1 MNSDRSL
8 LTLGTSLAF
17 IAAMTGCSMN
27 NPTTSSSAPASSAT
41 SATAPAVVCENPNV
55 PTELPP
61 AVTELGAS
69 TGTADGGPVIETSF
83 PTVQGLPFVEV
94 PTIASSGGKVTAEFN
109 ATDASYT
116 VGGRKI
122 SGLTYRG
129 QFMGPTLLVDPGDT
143 IEITLKNSLKDPTNF
158 HTHGM
163 HTSPITT
170 SDNVLRVMPGNGID
184 NPVLIEIPDEVAP
197 GTYWYHAHLHGL
209 TEAQVMGGLSGAIVI
224 SGLNDRLPDDLQS
237 VPDHLLALKDVQ
249 LKGTSIVSTN
259 IDSNAPTTRLVNAQV
274 NPVLKAQPGCT
285 QLLRLGNFSADI
297 WYHLKLDAAKFSVIA
312 VDANVVTRVEA
323 QDELL
328 LPPAKRYDVLV
339 RWDEAGDY
347 KLKTLA
353 YSTGATGDTYPERVL
368 ATFKVAGEKA
378 VPIEMPATMGEL
390 PTDQSPSMNDDKIAQ
405 KRTITFSEDNTAGT
419 FFINGKQFSDGA
431 PLLTAKLGT
440 TEEWTIKNVTQ
451 EFHPFH
457 IHVNDFQVMSING
470 KPYDALSLQDTIPLP
485 IGGEIVIRMRFI
497 DYVGKYVFHCH
508 ILAHEDAGMMAAIAV
523 TEDGKPPSIDQQD
536 AWGQPLLDHTNMPG
550 MP

>member
-1 MNSDRSL
+1 MSSDRSL

-27 NPTTSSSAPASSAT
+27 NPTTSPSAPASSAT

-83 PTVQGLPFVEV
+83 PTVQGLPFAEV

-122 SGLTYRG
+122 SGLTYQG

-405 KRTITFSEDNTAGT
+405 TRTITFSEDNTAGT

-457 IHVNDFQVMSING
+457 IHVNDFQVM
-470 KPYDALSLQDTIPLP
+470 
-485 IGGEIVIRMRFI
+485 
-497 DYVGKYVFHCH
+497 
-508 ILAHEDAGMMAAIAV
+508 
-523 TEDGKPPSIDQQD
+523 
-536 AWGQPLLDHTNMPG
+536 
-550 MP
+550 

>member
-122 SGLTYRG
+122 SGLTYQG

-457 IHVNDFQVMSING
+457 IHVNDFQVM
-470 KPYDALSLQDTIPLP
+470 
-485 IGGEIVIRMRFI
+485 
-497 DYVGKYVFHCH
+497 
-508 ILAHEDAGMMAAIAV
+508 
-523 TEDGKPPSIDQQD
+523 
-536 AWGQPLLDHTNMPG
+536 
-550 MP
+550 